1 MNMLT
6 RFLRYLQ
13 IERNYSVQTIRAYG
27 DDLRQ
32 FFAFCG
38 LNPDSDDLS
47 SISHRTIRAWLS
59 SLLSTNISARS
70 VNRKLSSLRCFYRY
84 LLKNKV
90 ITVNPL
96 LKVVAPKTTQKLPSF
111 LTKDEASRMI
121 DSIEYPEGFVGLRD
135 LMVMQ
140 LFYFTGMRVS
150 EMTTLK
156 LDEVNLRLLTIK
168 VLGKGAKERIVPI
181 HPVLATLLEDYI
193 VQRNKLVSVN
203 QVPYLIVTNKG
214 DKPYQQMLY
223 RIVRKYLS
231 MVTPLEKRSPHVLR
245 HTFAT
250 HLLDEGADINAIKE
264 LLGHSN
270 LTATQIYTHTGVD
283 KLKKAYKQAHPRA

>member
-1 MNMLT
+1 
-6 RFLRYLQ
+6 
-13 IERNYSVQTIRAYG
+13 
-27 DDLRQ
+27 
-32 FFAFCG
+32 
-38 LNPDSDDLS
+38 
-47 SISHRTIRAWLS
+47 
-59 SLLSTNISARS
+59 
-70 VNRKLSSLRCFYRY
+70 
-84 LLKNKV
+84 
-90 ITVNPL
+90 
-96 LKVVAPKTTQKLPSF
+96 
-111 LTKDEASRMI
+111 MI

-156 LDEVNLRLLTIK
+156 VDEVNLRSLTIK

-193 VQRNKLVSVN
+193 AQRNKLVSIN

>member
-6 RFLRYLQ
+6 KFLRYLQ
-13 IERNYSVQTIRAYG
+13 VERNYSVQTIRAYG

-32 FFAFCG
+32 FFAFCD
-38 LNPDSDDLS
+38 LNPNSDELS
-47 SISHRTIRAWLS
+47 SVSHRTIRAWLS
-59 SLLSTNISARS
+59 SLLSSNISARS
-70 VNRKLSSLRCFYRY
+70 VNRKLSSLRSFYRY

-90 ITVNPL
+90 IAVNPL
-96 LKVVAPKTTQKLPSF
+96 VKVVAPKTTQKLPSF
-111 LTKDEASRMI
+111 LTKEEAAKMI
-121 DSIEYPEGFVGLRD
+121 DSIEYPQGFAGLRD
-135 LMVMQ
+135 LMVME

-150 EMTTLK
+150 EMATLRV
-156 LDEVNLRLLTIK
+156 DEVNLRALTIK
-168 VLGKGAKERIVPI
+168 VLGKGSKERIVPI
-181 HPVLATLLEDYI
+181 HPALATPLEDYI
-193 VQRNKLVSVN
+193 IQRNKLVSVN
-203 QVPYLIVTNKG
+203 QMPYLIVTNRG

-283 KLKKAYKQAHPRA
+283 KLKRAYKQAHPRA

>member
-1 MNMLT
+1 MLT

>member
-1 MNMLT
+1 MLT
-6 RFLRYLQ
+6 KFLRYLQ

-59 SLLSTNISARS
+59 SLLSANISARS

-96 LKVVAPKTTQKLPSF
+96 LKVVAPKTTQNLPSF
-111 LTKDEASRMI
+111 LTKVEASRMI

-156 LDEVNLRLLTIK
+156 VDEVNLRSLTIK

-193 VQRNKLVSVN
+193 AQRNKLVSIN

>member
-1 MNMLT
+1 MLT
-6 RFLRYLQ
+6 KFLRYLQ
-13 IERNYSVQTIRAYG
+13 VERNYSVQTIRAYG

-32 FFAFCG
+32 FFAFCD
-38 LNPDSDDLS
+38 LNPNSDELS
-47 SISHRTIRAWLS
+47 SVSHRTIRAWLS
-59 SLLSTNISARS
+59 SLLSSNISARS
-70 VNRKLSSLRCFYRY
+70 VNRKLSSLRSFYRY

-90 ITVNPL
+90 IAVNPL
-96 LKVVAPKTTQKLPSF
+96 VKVVAPKTTQKLPSF
-111 LTKDEASRMI
+111 LTKEEAAKMI
-121 DSIEYPEGFVGLRD
+121 DSIEYPQGFAGLRD
-135 LMVMQ
+135 LMVME

-150 EMTTLK
+150 EMATLRV
-156 LDEVNLRLLTIK
+156 DEVNLRALTIK
-168 VLGKGAKERIVPI
+168 VLGKGSKERIVPI
-181 HPVLATLLEDYI
+181 HPALATPLEDYI
-193 VQRNKLVSVN
+193 IQRNKLVSVN
-203 QVPYLIVTNKG
+203 QMPYLIVTNRG

-283 KLKKAYKQAHPRA
+283 KLKRAYKQAHPRA